1 MSSCPVS
8 PADEACS
15 TDEVV
20 VVVAE
25 GVSSWPISWA
35 ATIHPRIPDLGVFL
49 TGTLVGATT
58 RVGASAD
65 ADGGITRAD
74 AAPEQISR
82 VALTALRFWRSQ
94 AGRPAIDTATV
105 QACACAARS
114 CEALLAR

>member
-1 MSSCPVS
+1 M
-8 PADEACS
+8 
-15 TDEVV
+15 VV
-20 VVVAE
+20 TE
-25 GVSSWPISWA
+25 GVSSWPISWAAAAPAPRRTSAAALA

-65 ADGGITRAD
+65 ADGDITRAD

-114 CEALLAR
+114 CESLLAR